1 MSTIKLDA
9 VSAEAIAF
17 EQSVSEL
24 SARLAQSGQTKDAK
38 LVDDLL
44 GRWQHTKCWYGAS
57 EPEPRGVGA
66 AHGGTDPRLL
76 RSGRERGR
84 CDQSHPGGGREYRP
98 DLPVKPFSDLLRARR
113 WMTKLGGLVQ
123 QRTSPQR
130 HQLCDPGSTP

>member
-44 GRWQHTKCWYGAS
+44 GRWQHTKCWYGTRH
-57 EPEPRGVGA
+57 ERLWHW
-66 AHGGTDPRLL
+66 AHAELNAEQKTRYFSIVANGTADMHEQPTYAQQFNTMKWRMEEA
-76 RSGRERGR
+76 ERKLAELAG
-84 CDQSHPGGGREYRP
+84 CQNGQPLADAC
-98 DLPVKPFSDLLRARR
+98 LPPSN
-113 WMTKLGGLVQ
+113 
-123 QRTSPQR
+123 
-130 HQLCDPGSTP
+130 